1 MKTTKFYSSGLVYGQ
16 YWGGGEGAYEARQF
30 TGDTK
35 ESIIEK
41 VKAALA
47 DGSLD
52 SGMGYQKLLGALID
66 IEEVTTIEVDGKK
79 FTNREYH
86 SEFIGDLNEEQQDFL
101 IGIRNF

>member
-1 MKTTKFYSSGLVYGQ
+1 MKTTKFYSSGLVHGQ

-35 ESIIEK
+35 ESILEK
-41 VKAALA
+41 AKAALA

-52 SGMGYQKLLGALID
+52 SGMGYQKLL
-66 IEEVTTIEVDGKK
+66 VTTIEVDGKK

-101 IGIRNF
+101 IGIKF